1 MEAVAEKMGVTAAGE
16 RFFFKKSSLRLAFLL
31 RVEGLAFFLFFFGAK
46 AKGAFCLV
54 SKEKE
59 KVELMVREKLISMP
73 WLVSDWQKAR
83 HLMAREESV
92 SLQSFWFT
100 SESVNIWGDQMI
112 AHASASKV
120 QPA

>member
-1 MEAVAEKMGVTAAGE
+1 MTGTGLEAVAEEMGVTAAGQ

-31 RVEGLAFFLFFFGAK
+31 RVEGLAFFFVAK
-46 AKGAFCLV
+46 AKGGFCLDQV
-54 SKEKE
+54 STKKKE

-92 SLQSFWFT
+92 SPTAVILVYF
-100 SESVNIWGDQMI
+100 
-112 AHASASKV
+112 
-120 QPA
+120 

>member
-1 MEAVAEKMGVTAAGE
+1 MEAVAEEMGVTAAGQ

-31 RVEGLAFFLFFFGAK
+31 RVEGLAFFFFFFFVAK

-92 SLQSFWFT
+92 SPTAVILVYF
-100 SESVNIWGDQMI
+100 
-112 AHASASKV
+112 
-120 QPA
+120 

>member
-1 MEAVAEKMGVTAAGE
+1 MTGTGLEAVAEKMGVTAAGQ

-31 RVEGLAFFLFFFGAK
+31 RVEGLAFFFFVAK

-59 KVELMVREKLISMP
+59 KVELMVSEKLISMP

-92 SLQSFWFT
+92 SPTAVILVYF
-100 SESVNIWGDQMI
+100 
-112 AHASASKV
+112 
-120 QPA
+120 

>member
-1 MEAVAEKMGVTAAGE
+1 MVLVAAISLEAVAEEMGVTAAGQC
-16 RFFFKKSSLRLAFLL
+16 FFFKKSSLRLAFLL

-92 SLQSFWFT
+92 SPTAVILVYF
-100 SESVNIWGDQMI
+100 
-112 AHASASKV
+112 
-120 QPA
+120 

>member
-1 MEAVAEKMGVTAAGE
+1 MEAVAEKMGVTAAGQC
-16 RFFFKKSSLRLAFLL
+16 FFFKKSSLRLAFLL
-31 RVEGLAFFLFFFGAK
+31 RVEGLAFFFFFVAK

-59 KVELMVREKLISMP
+59 KVELMVREKLIPMP

-92 SLQSFWFT
+92 SPTAVILVYF
-100 SESVNIWGDQMI
+100 
-112 AHASASKV
+112 
-120 QPA
+120 